1 MRQKFAILIPLFF
14 LLSVTACVPMRVDYP
29 DWPDTTGKIVDAT
42 SGSPIAGA
50 TVTVRSSPLMI
61 TASAITGPDGGFYF
75 PRHTHKAWIPSPPYD
90 LYYAPSTLSVT
101 ATSHRPFQELIPSFA
116 WEDGKRD
123 GALAVP
129 IITLM
134 AAPSQKQL

>member
-1 MRQKFAILIPLFF
+1 VRQKCDILIPVVF
-14 LLSVTACVPMRVDYP
+14 LISLTACVPIRVDYP
-29 DWPDTTGKIVDAT
+29 DWPDTTGKVVDVT

-50 TVTVRSSPLMI
+50 TVTVSASPSMT
-61 TASAITGPDGGFYF
+61 TASTITGPDGGFHF

-90 LYYAPSTLSVT
+90 LAYAPSTLSVT
-101 ATSHRPFQELIPSFA
+101 AVSHRRFQEQIPSFA
-116 WEDGKRD
+116 WEDGKHD

-129 IITLM
+129 TITLM